1 MSAPRS
7 GLDRLALVIA
17 TFFGA
22 GLSPIIPGTAG
33 TLASLPLAA
42 LLSWALPPWGFAVAT
57 IVIAVT
63 AVLAA
68 DRTARLLAH
77 KDPRAV
83 VIDETTGLL
92 VTLLGLP
99 LSWPTLLGG
108 FVLFRVMDVLKPPP
122 ARRAERLPG
131 GWGIVTDDL
140 IAGLYANL
148 ALRLLAFAATRLA

>member
-1 MSAPRS
+1 MNAPPS
-7 GLDRLALVIA
+7 GLDRLALVLA

-22 GLSPIIPGTAG
+22 GRSPIIPGTVG

-42 LLSWALPPWGFAVAT
+42 LLAWALPSWGFAVAT
-57 IVIAVT
+57 IVITVA

-68 DRTARLLAH
+68 DRAARLLAH

-83 VIDETTGLL
+83 VIDETAGLF

-99 LSWPTLLGG
+99 LSWPTLLGA
-108 FVLFRVMDVLKPPP
+108 FLLFRVMDVLKPPP

-148 ALRLLAFAATRLA
+148 ALRLLTFAATRLA